1 MADEPP
7 QGEGAPQSLEE
18 IVVQTL
24 QGAIR
29 SREGWEEL
37 RGEDE
42 PPMSDV
48 QVFLE
53 NMISEVR
60 QHGLILSRIAMVPS
74 TREELQASM
83 PDAIDRVPAW
93 MEAKVFGSPL
103 MTPRLFLRG
112 IAQLMAVQRVAI
124 ERVTAEQV
132 DDPAPIEAG
141 LGSAPL
147 PDGDNDELADDEL
160 TAAVGAAMLAHV
172 QALIEI
178 ARDFDAKAAQLGIG
192 LGNPDH

>member
-1 MADEPP
+1 MANEPR
-7 QGEGAPQSLEE
+7 GDGAPQSLEE

-60 QHGLILSRIAMVPS
+60 QHGLVLSRIAMAPA

-112 IAQLMAVQRVAI
+112 IAQLMAVQRTAI
-124 ERVTAEQV
+124 ERVAAEQV
-132 DDPAPIEAG
+132 GDPAAIEAG
-141 LGSAPL
+141 LDAAPL
-147 PDGDNDELADDEL
+147 PDDDDELADDEL
-160 TAAVGAAMLAHV
+160 TAAVGAAILAHV

-178 ARDFDAKAAQLGIG
+178 ARDFDAKAAQLGLS
-192 LGNPDH
+192 LGNPDR